1 MNSRIHR
8 DLKLEFSISLIL
20 GLVLLIS
27 GIALLLWGVVL
38 VGTLIGLVHWFATEG
53 FQTSIVGW
61 LVPALCF
68 LSGAVFAYFGRHLA
82 AVYPGWMRRATWL
95 IGNTQPRK
103 MLLTF
108 PQGREASGR
117 IAELREPGKP
127 ESSPPSEIV
136 ELRSPQ
142 WKIKDLSANPV
153 DVFREFEP
161 EGIVV
166 MVVSYGIIWGFRKPA
181 ALADGLTGR
190 TG

>member
-8 DLKLEFSISLIL
+8 DLKLEFSVSLML

-27 GIALLLWGVVL
+27 GIALLLWGVIL
-38 VGTLIGLVHWFATEG
+38 VGTLLGLVHWFSTEG
-53 FQTSIVGW
+53 FQTSVISW

-68 LSGAVFAYFGRHLA
+68 LSGAVFANFGRHLA
-82 AVYPGWMRRATWL
+82 VVYPGWMRRATWL
-95 IGNTQPRK
+95 IGNTQPRQ

-142 WKIKDLSANPV
+142 WKIKDLRTNPV

-161 EGIVV
+161 DGIVV
-166 MVVSYGIIWGFRKPA
+166 MAASYGILWGFRKPDA
-181 ALADGLTGR
+181 PAGGLTRSG
-190 TG
+190 G